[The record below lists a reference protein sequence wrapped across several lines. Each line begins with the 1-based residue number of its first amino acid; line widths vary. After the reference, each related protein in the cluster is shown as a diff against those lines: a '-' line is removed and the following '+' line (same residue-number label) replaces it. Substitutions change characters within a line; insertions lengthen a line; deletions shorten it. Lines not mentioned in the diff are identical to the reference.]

1 MAKTKKHTI
10 KGVFRGEWFTL
21 STYKKHIM
29 EVVVVVTIILVY
41 ITFKFDVQMKL
52 REIIELRKELTNVRA
67 NMINVSS
74 EYNSRT
80 REMEMQQLA
89 DTMKLNLKVPE
100 QPPYNLDRINDNN

>member
-1 MAKTKKHTI
+1 
-10 KGVFRGEWFTL
+10 
-21 STYKKHIM
+21 
-29 EVVVVVTIILVY
+29 
-41 ITFKFDVQMKL
+41 MKL
-52 REIIELRKELTNVRA
+52 RENIELHKERKTVRG
-67 NMINVSS
+67 NMINGSS